1 MQRLGEAPVPQFTQ
15 NRPKTEEDEVGSQK
29 LEISEMIMTEAKK
42 LVEKTMEKIMSRYKK
57 KKKMLLKNKD
67 NRKNKYMSLKKGG
80 NKKCPT

>member
-42 LVEKTMEKIMSRYKK
+42 LVEKTMEKIMSRY
-57 KKKMLLKNKD
+57 
-67 NRKNKYMSLKKGG
+67 
-80 NKKCPT
+80 